1 MILTEILLL
10 LRLLQIS
17 GGLLILKG
25 NEHTLVFGGAPI
37 PNLQA
42 KQVE

>member
-10 LRLLQIS
+10 LRLLQIN
-17 GGLLILKG
+17 GGLKILKEY
-25 NEHTLVFGGAPI
+25 EHALVFGVAPI
-37 PNLQA
+37 LNLQA